1 MSPNNVSS
9 PNRFKYSTPPP
20 GALQQAWNPRSG
32 SVTPP
37 GIRSHQQRQRVKNTN
52 WPPPSNAT
60 PAGRS
65 GYRPGLSSLP
75 GSRRSSQVEDYI
87 SFGVN
92 NRIPQTYRPPPGTQ
106 YFQQSY
112 HYDTD

>member
-1 MSPNNVSS
+1 MMSPTYMDS
-9 PNRFKYSTPPP
+9 PKLKYANPSP
-20 GALQQAWNPRSG
+20 GAFQQAWNPRSG

-37 GIRSHQQRQRVKNTN
+37 GIKSYRPSRRVKNTA

-65 GYRPGLSSLP
+65 GYRPQTSLP
-75 GSRRSSQVEDYI
+75 GSRRSSQADDYLLQ
-87 SFGVN
+87 GAN
-92 NRIPQTYRPPPGTQ
+92 TRIPQTYRPPPGTQ
-106 YFQQSY
+106 YFEPTY